1 MKQNK
6 LNFICVMTLTMTS
19 GFLMAPAV
27 EGKVAINTA
36 LTRNPNGKTAYFDT
50 VRNPY
55 FDMAPN
61 QKKENG
67 AYNHNDYLLDEP
79 SQNKPTLPARVKV
92 TTINAAEL
100 ASKAK
105 AATISAAEAAK
116 QAAIN
121 AAKAV
126 YNVPASI
133 KHVYESYNKDA
144 NVGGQTGWNFSTLT
158 NRPIAIHEN
167 QNSLIY
173 NPLIMTA
180 TPTRTTTNSP
190 AAPSAELQ
198 LQQNKAELLN
208 NNNNTAKTLQL
219 SSATTQQIKSSSVI
233 SNPVFISGTMTI
245 AGTNSQADFNKT
257 PTQPTKSQTEVQNS
271 SQAIKSNNL
280 NYLEHQLNKANTQLE
295 NPQDYTSEEI
305 TSINTMKNSFQKQI
319 DAIHNPPA
327 IPLAEQLQIAQPQ
340 TQRPQSPVTVTD
352 FPLHQETSPIFNSA
366 KAQKIEHAQS
376 QTEIAQPTKKIQNKP
391 TAPDYDAALGDNRP
405 LRSLFTQPEIT
416 PQIKVPTIE
425 LSQDRSRTITSTT
438 QSAAARNKA
447 RVDAKNQARFSEQPV
462 PVETPVQKQQA
473 QESLVIQPT
482 LKIENKP
489 QQSQETQQNQVA
501 IIPGEGVRDIALQQ
515 NFRQLNLKSVQNGQA
530 EIAQKNQGQANQ
542 QAISPI
548 DKDFKHDYIYTKTA
562 EATIPY
568 PTKRYTGNE
577 HLKNYAE
584 RSRAEILNK
593 KEAQEAAIIHDVTPK
608 YENIYPD
615 NTKYTAKQ
623 TFEEQQKTPSQTPAA
638 TEFIGSQIRNKNPL
652 EYHQKTITNQEI
664 VSKKSQKSESTIEIE
679 TLTPEKVRK
688 MSDYE
693 LYFLLD
699 DAIARI
705 DTDTLALEYLTP
717 EQIFQP
723 KIDKQVILQ
732 EIEIR
737 KGQNK
742 PTEPQETQSQKSE
755 PATESFTDYET
766 LTPEKVRKMSTEELE
781 LMLDFANATI
791 KTDALIPLEHL
802 TADQRIVPRIDKHVI
817 LQELQNRLHDQIKN
831 VGSKNLK
838 PIDLQS
844 INKLQ

>member
-27 EGKVAINTA
+27 EGK
-36 LTRNPNGKTAYFDT
+36 T
-50 VRNPY
+50 V
-55 FDMAPN
+55 
-61 QKKENG
+61 
-67 AYNHNDYLLDEP
+67 
-79 SQNKPTLPARVKV
+79 TIPARTSSGKFEAPSTQITSQASINSTMAAKFAQLMQQQGNPVIG
-92 TTINAAEL
+92 INAVANL
-100 ASKAK
+100 QKPNPGAAANSSTKASETNNSSPTFSSRAK

-116 QAAIN
+116 QAAIT

-126 YNVPASI
+126 YNVPGKAVNYLSGGTLDGKFI
-133 KHVYESYNKDA
+133 TGETGSLRSATNYNNYNWNA
-144 NVGGQTGWNFSTLT
+144 NKPNQTGWNFTTLANENYNRTTSTYMKDAGLT
-158 NRPIAIHEN
+158 LETQGQHRGMPVWRPEN
-167 QNSLIY
+167 KNSSITID
-173 NPLIMTA
+173 NSPTITA
-180 TPTRTTTNSP
+180 TPARSTTSSSG
-190 AAPSAELQ
+190 APSAEQNQSQSSSAALSADLQ
-198 LQQNKAELLN
+198 FKKNKAELLN
-208 NNNNTAKTLQL
+208 NNNNTAKTSQL

-245 AGTNSQADFNKT
+245 AGTNNKASFGT
-257 PTQPTKSQTEVQNS
+257 TAAQPIKSQNKPTES
-271 SQAIKSNNL
+271 S
-280 NYLEHQLNKANTQLE
+280 
-295 NPQDYTSEEI
+295 
-305 TSINTMKNSFQKQI
+305 
-319 DAIHNPPA
+319 
-327 IPLAEQLQIAQPQ
+327 AEQLQIAQP
-340 TQRPQSPVTVTD
+340 TQ
-352 FPLHQETSPIFNSA
+352 
-366 KAQKIEHAQS
+366 
-376 QTEIAQPTKKIQNKP
+376 KIQNKP
-391 TAPDYDAALGDNRP
+391 AAPDYDAALGDSRP
-405 LRSLFTQPEIT
+405 LRSLFAQPEIA

-425 LSQDRSRTITSTT
+425 LSQDRSRTITSATK
-438 QSAAARNKA
+438 SAAAINKA
-447 RVDAKNQARFSEQPV
+447 RVDAKNQARFSEQPA

-766 LTPEKVRKMSTEELE
+766 LTPEKVRTMSTEDLK

-802 TADQRIVPRIDKHVI
+802 TADQRIVPGIDKHVI